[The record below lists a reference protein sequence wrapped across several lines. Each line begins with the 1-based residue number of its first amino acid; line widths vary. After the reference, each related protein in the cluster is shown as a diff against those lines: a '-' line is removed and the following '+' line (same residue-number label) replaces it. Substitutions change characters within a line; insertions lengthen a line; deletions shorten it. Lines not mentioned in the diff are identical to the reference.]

1 MSHSHLPV
9 RHLLKQV
16 EIYKSRRNQRGIRP
30 EWLTAFIEDVAEL
43 FEPVSDDG
51 RVGFDCQ
58 LAEQGWALA
67 LYLGGTEIVGGPDDG
82 QSRYASFQFDLLKLI
97 DRFSEIERFR
107 WSAFPERSDLHG
119 GRPLSLVTIE
129 GLVGGQWLRLQ
140 IHSVPPTDAGPGFRQ
155 FPDGRRESI

>member
-9 RHLLKQV
+9 RHLLKQI
-16 EIYKSRRNQRGIRP
+16 EIYKSKRAQRGIRP
-30 EWLTAFIEDVAEL
+30 EWLTTFIEDVAEL
-43 FEPVSDDG
+43 FEPVADDG

-58 LAEQGWALA
+58 LAEEGWTVA
-67 LYLGGTEIVGGPDDG
+67 LYLGGTEMVGGPEDG
-82 QSRYASFQFDLLKLI
+82 QSQYTGFQFDLLQLI

-107 WSAFPERSDLHG
+107 WSAFPEGSDLHEG
-119 GRPLSLVTIE
+119 ASLSLVTIE
-129 GLVGGQWLRLQ
+129 GVVGDQWLRLR